1 MSEPASTSGGDEHAG
16 PSPLRLRIGVL
27 FILLWWFPFWA
38 LAPTIT
44 KSLAGLPHP
53 PSVAVVTT
61 AIVVVQ
67 TLIGLLGFF
76 VAGTEVKRIVK
87 ETPRKRDALK
97 TIWVIFLHGHVPDHE
112 PAVTPPSPAQPGATP
127 PTAAEP
133 APPPPQEPA

>member
-1 MSEPASTSGGDEHAG
+1 MSEPASASGGEQRSG
-16 PSPLRLRIGVL
+16 PSPLRLRIGVF

-38 LAPTIT
+38 FAPALTDAL
-44 KSLAGLPHP
+44 SGLSHP

-61 AIVVVQ
+61 TIVVVQ

-112 PAVTPPSPAQPGATP
+112 PTVTPAVQG
-127 PTAAEP
+127 EP
-133 APPPPQEPA
+133 APPPPDQA